1 MPYIIKININN
12 TIETINI
19 NINNSNINKNLLKI
33 STDKGQDNI
42 IELYTWN
49 NKKIKAYGWISGINN
64 ENKHKLPPQGKSK
77 INKIQSEKIKLYG
90 NIFIMAFN
98 KNKIID
104 YNISEYGELYYIL
117 TSHDSDLDNSNENSN
132 LYKKSKKGNINNLL
146 DTDLLDED
154 LTEYK

>member
-1 MPYIIKININN
+1 
-12 TIETINI
+12 
-19 NINNSNINKNLLKI
+19 
-33 STDKGQDNI
+33 
-42 IELYTWN
+42 
-49 NKKIKAYGWISGINN
+49 
-64 ENKHKLPPQGKSK
+64 
-77 INKIQSEKIKLYG
+77 
-90 NIFIMAFN
+90 MAFN